1 MRGKKVNDQ
10 VAVGFNVESNH
21 TNQSQ
26 SEMKQHNEMAEYF
39 RHSNGNCS
47 GQVVYLPLLV
57 IAQHLEDIAS
67 RSKCRCYC

>member
-1 MRGKKVNDQ
+1 MTKSRLALMLNLIG
-10 VAVGFNVESNH
+10 ASLL
-21 TNQSQ
+21 NQSQ
-26 SEMKQHNEMAEYF
+26 SAVKQHSEMAEYF
-39 RHSNGNCS
+39 RHSTGNCS

>member
-1 MRGKKVNDQ
+1 MTKSRLALMLNLIG
-10 VAVGFNVESNH
+10 ASLL
-21 TNQSQ
+21 NQSQ
-26 SEMKQHNEMAEYF
+26 SAVKQHNEMAEYF
-39 RHSNGNCS
+39 RHNCS